1 MLKLDLCINIVWIY
15 ATGFE
20 AGGPHTPSNI
30 GPWSIIGDDS
40 SIFVATDRTSCFNRN
55 IVALRMEVLCDNCP
69 AGGVGIYN
77 PGFWGMVWLFVDCMF
92 SFSYWHV
99 KWIICHNYLVNIS
112 NLYNMLESN
121 VGGLG
126 DFVIHR
132 DIIEFHAFPSE
143 HIYETFIYIF
153 RFTTLVYFFFLFN
166 NATFF

>member
-1 MLKLDLCINIVWIY
+1 
-15 ATGFE
+15 
-20 AGGPHTPSNI
+20 
-30 GPWSIIGDDS
+30 
-40 SIFVATDRTSCFNRN
+40 
-55 IVALRMEVLCDNCP
+55 
-69 AGGVGIYN
+69 
-77 PGFWGMVWLFVDCMF
+77 
-92 SFSYWHV
+92 V

-153 RFTTLVYFFFLFN
+153 RFTTLVYFFFFSIMLPFFN
-166 NATFF
+166 IQNIEDGKTYNLVMYAKSPETTDLTVSLTSADGSQSLASATVTLVIFLTFLGQEKIFVSS